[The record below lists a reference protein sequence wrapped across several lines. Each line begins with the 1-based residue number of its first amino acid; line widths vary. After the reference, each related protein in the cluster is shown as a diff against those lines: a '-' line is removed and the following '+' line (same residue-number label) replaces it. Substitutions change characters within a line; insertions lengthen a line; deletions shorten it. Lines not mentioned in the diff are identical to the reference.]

1 MTYKI
6 FFQIYGK
13 KMQCE
18 VFAESASEAI
28 DKVRSE
34 LKIVKIVPEIDNTFK
49 TNEIPD
55 ILKDIF
61 NGFNSKV

>member
-6 FFQIYGK
+6 YFQIYGK
-13 KMQCE
+13 KMQSE

-34 LKIVKIVPEIDNTFK
+34 LKIDKIVPEIDNTFRE
-49 TNEIPD
+49 NSSIPD

-61 NGFNSKV
+61 GGFKG